1 MSDLYVDPFYWEFGY
16 AVGDQDLQP
25 IEAVP
30 STVTVTAQ
38 GSLGFVKSLSA
49 VAQSSD
55 GAGLNESTLN
65 SVAPAEL
72 PGQAPTATV
81 TATLEV
87 IRLFFIAGEAFSEV
101 TSSAELDKDSNAAG
115 SVQAT
120 VDTDAALSI
129 NVILVGE
136 PLECDATAQANL
148 RPTVNLVGAI
158 TATVTAAPAAA
169 AVTKPFVA
177 SGDAVVN
184 TIAVALLGKRLGG
197 FGSTSVTTIANSAI
211 VKAMASSAAVVTSA
225 TATAQVG
232 KPFAA
237 SAQARVTAQPPLAI
251 GKPFTAVAQAVATLV
266 GRTVLLR
273 FVPVEIADRSTYDLH
288 YSVLYAEA
296 ELIEQISTEV
306 SANPTVDVL
315 DGRISVDVDYT
326 SIFMEAE
333 LVEELELEV
342 QW

>member
-1 MSDLYVDPFYWEFGY
+1 MDDLYVDPFYWEFGY

-38 GSLGFVKSLSA
+38 GGLGYVKFVLARVETSN
-49 VAQSSD
+49 

-65 SVAPAEL
+65 SVTPTEQ
-72 PGQAPTATV
+72 PQQAPTATA
-81 TATLEV
+81 TASLEV

-101 TSSAELDKDSNAAG
+101 TSSAELDKDANVTA

-136 PLECDATAQANL
+136 PLECAATVQANL
-148 RPTVNLVGAI
+148 RPTVNLAAVVSCGA
-158 TATVTAAPAAA
+158 TAAAA
-169 AVTKPFVA
+169 AVVVKPLVA
-177 SGDAVVN
+177 SGDAIVN

-197 FGSTSVTTIANSAI
+197 FGSVSATAAANSAI

-237 SAQARVTAQPPLAI
+237 SVQARVTAQPPLAI
-251 GKPFTAVAQAVATLV
+251 GNL
-266 GRTVLLR
+266 
-273 FVPVEIADRSTYDLH
+273 
-288 YSVLYAEA
+288 
-296 ELIEQISTEV
+296 
-306 SANPTVDVL
+306 
-315 DGRISVDVDYT
+315 
-326 SIFMEAE
+326 
-333 LVEELELEV
+333 
-342 QW
+342 

>member
-16 AVGDQDLQP
+16 AVGDQNLQT

-30 STVTVTAQ
+30 GTVEVTAQ
-38 GSLGFVKSLSA
+38 GSLGYVASLSA
-49 VAQSSD
+49 FARTSA
-55 GAGLNESTLN
+55 GAGLNEATLN
-65 SVAPAEL
+65 SVAPAEQ
-72 PGQAPTATV
+72 PGQAPTI
-81 TATLEV
+81 TATATIEV
-87 IRLFFIAGEAFSEV
+87 VRLFFIAGEAFSGV
-101 TSSAELDKDSNAAG
+101 TSSAELGKDSNADAA
-115 SVQAT
+115 VQAT
-120 VDTDAALSI
+120 VDTNAALSI

-136 PLECDATAQANL
+136 PLECAAAAQANL
-148 RPTVNLVGAI
+148 RPTVNL
-158 TATVTAAPAAA
+158 TAVVSSTVTAA
-169 AVTKPFVA
+169 AVVAVYKPFVA
-177 SGDAVVN
+177 SGDAIVN

-197 FGSTSVTTIANSAI
+197 FGSASVTTIANSAI
-211 VKAMASSAAVVTSA
+211 FKAMASSAAVVTSA

-237 SAQARVTAQPPLAI
+237 FAQARVTAQPPLAI

-288 YSVLYAEA
+288 YSVLYVEA

-315 DGRISVDVDYT
+315 GGCISVDVDYN